1 MLNPRLLRN
10 DFERVAA
17 ALKRRGVEFDRH
29 TYLHAEERR
38 KALQVEVEA
47 LHNESRLNAK
57 AVGAAKAKGE
67 DAGELLQAG
76 AGVKRKLEALEG
88 ELATALATLDEI
100 LSGVPNLPDAAA
112 PDGKDESDNVELR
125 RRGEPPDFRFDVK
138 DHAAVAEGL
147 GLMDA
152 EAGAKLAGSRF
163 TVLFGE
169 LAKLQR
175 ALTRLMLDLHVERHG
190 YREVY
195 VPYVANAGCLHGAGQ
210 LPKFEEDLFAL
221 SAGGFYLIPTAEVPL
236 TNLCRDVILEEA
248 DLPVKFVSHTPCF
261 RSEAGSYGK
270 DVRGLIR
277 QHQFEKVELV
287 QIVRAGDSAA
297 ALEEL
302 TGHAEAVLQALEL
315 PYRVVE
321 LCAGDLGFAS
331 ARTYDLE
338 VWLPAQ
344 GCYREISSCSNMTD
358 FQARRIKAR
367 VRIEKDKGKGKTE
380 LVHTLNGS
388 GLAVGRTLVALLENF
403 QDEQGR
409 VRLPAALV
417 PYMDGREV
425 IEGVPGR

>member
-1 MLNPRLLRN
+1 MLDSKLLRG

-17 ALKRRGVEFDRH
+17 ALKRRGVEFDRR
-29 TYLHAEERR
+29 TYLQAEERR
-38 KALQVEVEA
+38 KTLQVEVEA

-57 AVGAAKAKGE
+57 AVGAAKSAGE
-67 DAGELLQAG
+67 DVRELLQSG
-76 AGVKRKLEALEG
+76 ADLKRRLEALES
-88 ELATALATLDEI
+88 ELTKAQEALEATLSN
-100 LSGVPNLPDAAA
+100 LPNLPDAAV
-112 PDGKDESDNVELR
+112 PDGKDESDNVEKLR
-125 RRGEPPDFRFDVK
+125 WGEPPEFPFDAK
-138 DHAAVAEGL
+138 DHVAVAEGL

-152 EAGAKLAGSRF
+152 GVAVKLAGSRF

-175 ALTRLMLDLHVERHG
+175 ALIRFMLDLHVGRHG

-195 VPYVANAGCLHGAGQ
+195 VPYIASADCLHGTGQ

-221 SAGGFYLIPTAEVPL
+221 DAGDSYLIPTAEVPL
-236 TNLCRDVILEEA
+236 TNLCRDSILEEA
-248 DLPVKFVSHTPCF
+248 DLPMKFVAHTPCF

-270 DVRGLIR
+270 DARGLIR

-287 QIVRAGDSAA
+287 QIVRREGSPA
-297 ALEEL
+297 ALDEL

-331 ARTYDLE
+331 AKTYDLE
-338 VWLPAQ
+338 VWLPGQ
-344 GCYREISSCSNMTD
+344 RCYREISSCSNMTD

-367 VRIEKDKGKGKTE
+367 VRTSKGKTE

-409 VRLPAALV
+409 VHLPAALA
-417 PYMDGREV
+417 PYMDGRDVLEPV
-425 IEGVPGR
+425 AG

>member
-1 MLNPRLLRN
+1 MLDPKLLRG

-17 ALKRRGVEFDRH
+17 ALKRRGVEFDRV
-29 TYLHAEERR
+29 TYLQAEERR
-38 KALQVEVEA
+38 KTLQVEVEA

-57 AVGAAKAKGE
+57 AVGAAKSAGE
-67 DAGELLQAG
+67 DARELLRSG
-76 AGVKRKLEALEG
+76 AELKRKLEVLEDK
-88 ELATALATLDEI
+88 LAKARETLEAA
-100 LSGVPNLPDAAA
+100 LSGVPNLPDAAV
-112 PDGKDESDNVELR
+112 PDGKDESDNVERLR
-125 RRGEPPDFRFDVK
+125 WGEPPDFRFDVK
-138 DHAAVAEGL
+138 DHVEIAEGL
-147 GLMDA
+147 GLIDA
-152 EAGAKLAGSRF
+152 GAAAKLAGSRF

-175 ALTRLMLDLHVERHG
+175 AVTRFMLDLHVGRHG

-195 VPYVANAGCLHGAGQ
+195 VPYVANAGCLHGTGQ

-221 SAGGFYLIPTAEVPL
+221 AAGDFYLIPTAEVPL
-236 TNLCRDVILEEA
+236 TNLCRDSILEEA
-248 DLPVKFVSHTPCF
+248 DLPAKFVAHTPCF

-287 QIVRAGDSAA
+287 QVVRREDSPA

-344 GCYREISSCSNMTD
+344 RCYREISSCSNMTD

-367 VRIEKDKGKGKTE
+367 MRASKGKTE

-403 QDEQGR
+403 QDEQGC
-409 VRLPAALV
+409 VRLPAALI
-417 PYMDGREV
+417 PYMDGRGV
-425 IEGVPGR
+425 IEPAAGR

>member
-1 MLNPRLLRN
+1 MLDSKLLRG

-17 ALKRRGVEFDRH
+17 ALKRRGVEFDRR
-29 TYLHAEERR
+29 TYLQAEERR
-38 KALQVEVEA
+38 KTLQVEVEA

-57 AVGAAKAKGE
+57 AVGAAKSAGE
-67 DAGELLQAG
+67 DVRELLQSG
-76 AGVKRKLEALEG
+76 ADLKRRLEVLESELTRAQEALE
-88 ELATALATLDEI
+88 ATLSN
-100 LSGVPNLPDAAA
+100 LPNLPDAAV
-112 PDGKDESDNVELR
+112 PDGKDESDNVEKLR
-125 RRGEPPDFRFDVK
+125 WGEPPEFPFDAK
-138 DHAAVAEGL
+138 DHVAVAEGL

-152 EAGAKLAGSRF
+152 GVAVKLAGSRF

-175 ALTRLMLDLHVERHG
+175 ALIRFMLDLHVGRHG

-195 VPYVANAGCLHGAGQ
+195 VPYIANADCLHGTGQ

-221 SAGGFYLIPTAEVPL
+221 DAGDSYLIPTAEVPL
-236 TNLCRDVILEEA
+236 TNLCRDSILEEA
-248 DLPVKFVSHTPCF
+248 DLPMKFVAHTPCF

-270 DVRGLIR
+270 DARGLIR

-287 QIVRAGDSAA
+287 QIVRRAGSPA
-297 ALEEL
+297 ALDEL

-331 ARTYDLE
+331 AKTYDLE
-338 VWLPAQ
+338 VWLPGQ
-344 GCYREISSCSNMTD
+344 RCYREISSCSNMTD

-367 VRIEKDKGKGKTE
+367 VRTSKGKTE

-409 VRLPAALV
+409 VHLPAALA
-417 PYMDGREV
+417 PYMDGRDVLEPV
-425 IEGVPGR
+425 AG